1 MELYERLLAYHCYVL
16 KIDGI
21 NGNRD
26 RLTAGRTQIRTL
38 LSSRQINLLLVLSD
52 CFVDQLG

>member
-16 KIDGI
+16 KIGGI

-26 RLTAGRTQIRTL
+26 RLTACRTQIRTL
-38 LSSRQINLLLVLSD
+38 LCSRQIKLLLVLSD